1 MTFSIEFADE
11 QQEYQARIK
20 VVGCGGSGGNA
31 VNTMINFGLEGVE
44 FIVVNTDAQALN
56 ANSAPTK
63 LNIGNSVTK
72 GLGAGADPERGRKA
86 ALEDVQ
92 RIKELISGADMVFVT
107 AGMGGGTGTGAAP
120 VIAQLAREE
129 GALTVG
135 VVTKPFLFE
144 GRQRSRRAD
153 YGLAALSETVD
164 TLITIPNQKLLLLG
178 DDELTFIDACR
189 KADEVLYQA
198 VKGISDLITQ
208 NGIVNV
214 DFADVKTVMSN
225 MGRALMG
232 TGIAKGQ
239 NRARLAAEMAVA
251 SPLLDDISVEG
262 ATGVLI
268 NVVGGSDLKMR
279 EIQEAAS
286 LVQEQ
291 AHEDANIIFG
301 ASVDES
307 LGENVKVT
315 VIATGFD
322 EAERHGSRRARRQRQ
337 PHGPGPGSRSR
348 APSASRVA
356 QQPHGQTS
364 FGHPQTQHSQLSHA
378 PTPVTAATATTR
390 ATRSTRAV
398 AVLRPAAVHPAP
410 GGAGAALVPS
420 HPERARRPRRSL
432 ADPRGHASRRRL
444 PPDRTR
450 AAPRASRPATTTTGT
465 SRRSSASSSRR
476 AAVPPVEP
484 RIDGGAPDSTARSAA
499 TRVHLALR
507 AATGNPEDQRRG
519 GRGGGSGLRG
529 TFSLP
534 WPRRRRPR
542 RRSPPP
548 A

>member
-1 MTFSIEFADE
+1 MSFSIEFADE

-20 VVGCGGSGGNA
+20 VIGCGGSGGNA

-56 ANSAPTK
+56 SNCAPTK
-63 LNIGNSVTK
+63 LNIGGNVTK

-92 RIKELISGADMVFVT
+92 RIKELLHGADMVFVT

-120 VIAQLAREE
+120 VIAQIAREE

-144 GRQRSRRAD
+144 GRQRARRAEI
-153 YGLAALSETVD
+153 GLAQLAEQVD

-178 DDELTFIDACR
+178 DEDLSFIDAFR
-189 KADEVLYQA
+189 KADEVLFQA

-232 TGIAKGQ
+232 TGIAKGAS
-239 NRARLAAEMAVA
+239 RARMAAEMAVA
-251 SPLLDDISVEG
+251 SPLLDEISVEG

-268 NVVGGSDLKMR
+268 NIVGGPDLKMR

-301 ASVDES
+301 ASIDET

-322 EAERHGSRRARRQRQ
+322 SVERMIPIEHARAISASMAPPQTVHSQMAPPQSGYMRPTARESLVPQVSTRRAQHAHEARTQA
-337 PHGPGPGSRSR
+337 
-348 APSASRVA
+348 AP
-356 QQPHGQTS
+356 P
-364 FGHPQTQHSQLSHA
+364 PSQ
-378 PTPVTAATATTR
+378 
-390 ATRSTRAV
+390 
-398 AVLRPAAVHPAP
+398 
-410 GGAGAALVPS
+410 G
-420 HPERARRPRRSL
+420 
-432 ADPRGHASRRRL
+432 RL
-444 PPDRTR
+444 PINNE
-450 AAPRASRPATTTTGT
+450 RPATSTRTGAGHVDRG
-465 SRRSSASSSRR
+465 SQSGFPNDVDWD
-476 AAVPPVEP
+476 VP
-484 RIDGGAPDSTARSAA
+484 AF
-499 TRVHLALR
+499 
-507 AATGNPEDQRRG
+507 QRKQQ
-519 GRGGGSGLRG
+519 
-529 TFSLP
+529 
-534 WPRRRRPR
+534 
-542 RRSPPP
+542 
-548 A
+548 

>member
-1 MTFSIEFADE
+1 MSFSIEFADE

-56 ANSAPTK
+56 SNAAPTK
-63 LNIGNSVTK
+63 LNIGSNVTR

-92 RIKELISGADMVFVT
+92 RIKELLSGADMVFVT

-144 GRQRSRRAD
+144 GRQRSRRAEL
-153 YGLAALSETVD
+153 GLAQLSEQVD
-164 TLITIPNQKLLLLG
+164 TLITIPNQKLLMLG
-178 DDELTFIDACR
+178 EEELSFIDAFR
-189 KADEVLYQA
+189 KADEVLFQA

-225 MGRALMG
+225 MGRSLMG

-239 NRARLAAEMAVA
+239 NRARLAAEMAVS
-251 SPLLDDISVEG
+251 SPLLDDISVDG

-268 NVVGGSDLKMR
+268 NIVGGPDLKMR

-301 ASVDES
+301 ASVDEA
-307 LGENVKVT
+307 LGDNVKVT
-315 VIATGFD
+315 VIATGFETQD
-322 EAERHGSRRARRQRQ
+322 RMPALDASARL
-337 PHGPGPGSRSR
+337 SI
-348 APSASRVA
+348 PSAVS
-356 QQPHGQTS
+356 QGISSHIPGQMGQRTG
-364 FGHPQTQHSQLSHA
+364 FQTA
-378 PTPVTAATATTR
+378 
-390 ATRSTRAV
+390 RSTE
-398 AVLRPAAVHPAP
+398 PAP
-410 GGAGAALVPS
+410 VF
-420 HPERARRPRRSL
+420 
-432 ADPRGHASRRRL
+432 ASRRPDTRVA
-444 PPDRTR
+444 PPPS
-450 AAPRASRPATTTTGT
+450 AQPAS
-465 SRRSSASSSRR
+465 
-476 AAVPPVEP
+476 V
-484 RIDGGAPDSTARSAA
+484 RSARERTSTTFPA
-499 TRVHLALR
+499 FDTDWDVPAF
-507 AATGNPEDQRRG
+507 QRKG
-519 GRGGGSGLRG
+519 Q
-529 TFSLP
+529 
-534 WPRRRRPR
+534 
-542 RRSPPP
+542 
-548 A
+548 

>member
-1 MTFSIEFADE
+1 MSFSIEFADE
-11 QQEYQARIK
+11 QQQYEARIK
-20 VVGCGGSGGNA
+20 VVGVGGSGGNA

-56 ANSAPTK
+56 SNAAPTK
-63 LNIGNSVTK
+63 LPIGSNITR
-72 GLGAGADPERGRKA
+72 GLGAGADAEKGRKA

-92 RIKELISGADMVFVT
+92 RLKELLNGADMVFVT

-120 VIAQLAREE
+120 VIAQIAREE

-144 GRQRSRRAD
+144 GRQRARRAEI
-153 YGLAALSETVD
+153 GLAMLAEQVD

-178 DDELTFIDACR
+178 DDDLTFIDACR

-232 TGIAKGQ
+232 TGVAKGQ
-239 NRARLAAEMAVA
+239 NRARLAAEMAVT

-268 NVVGGSDLKMR
+268 NIVGGPDLKMK

-301 ASVDES
+301 ASIDET

-322 EAERHGSRRARRQRQ
+322 TAERELALEVPAQRPTLAPQTVQSAQPRSLGSNMRPALE
-337 PHGPGPGSRSR
+337 ST
-348 APSASRVA
+348 APSQS
-356 QQPHGQTS
+356 
-364 FGHPQTQHSQLSHA
+364 
-378 PTPVTAATATTR
+378 
-390 ATRSTRAV
+390 
-398 AVLRPAAVHPAP
+398 
-410 GGAGAALVPS
+410 
-420 HPERARRPRRSL
+420 ARRPVHAHEARTQAAASSQ
-432 ADPRGHASRRRL
+432 PRPTLRE
-444 PPDRTR
+444 
-450 AAPRASRPATTTTGT
+450 RPAQD
-465 SRRSSASSSRR
+465 AFPNLDHDWD
-476 AAVPPVEP
+476 VP
-484 RIDGGAPDSTARSAA
+484 AF
-499 TRVHLALR
+499 
-507 AATGNPEDQRRG
+507 QRKQR
-519 GRGGGSGLRG
+519 
-529 TFSLP
+529 
-534 WPRRRRPR
+534 
-542 RRSPPP
+542 
-548 A
+548 

>member
-1 MTFSIEFADE
+1 MSFSIEFADE
-11 QQEYQARIK
+11 QQQYEARIK
-20 VVGCGGSGGNA
+20 VVGVGGSGGNA

-56 ANSAPTK
+56 SNAAPTK
-63 LNIGNSVTK
+63 LPIGSTITR
-72 GLGAGADPERGRKA
+72 GLGAGADAEKGRKA

-92 RIKELISGADMVFVT
+92 RIKELINGADMVFVT

-144 GRQRSRRAD
+144 GRQRARRAEL
-153 YGLAALSETVD
+153 GLAQLAEQVD

-178 DDELTFIDACR
+178 DDDLSFIDAFR
-189 KADEVLYQA
+189 KADEVLFQA

-214 DFADVKTVMSN
+214 DFADVKTVMSA

-239 NRARLAAEMAVA
+239 NRARMAAEMAIA

-268 NVVGGSDLKMR
+268 NVVGGPDLKMK

-301 ASVDES
+301 ASIDET
-307 LGENVKVT
+307 LGESVKVT

-322 EAERHGSRRARRQRQ
+322 AAERSAREEHAQYTRQTLA
-337 PHGPGPGSRSR
+337 PATMHSSAPRSVF
-348 APSASRVA
+348 AS
-356 QQPHGQTS
+356 P
-364 FGHPQTQHSQLSHA
+364 
-378 PTPVTAATATTR
+378 
-390 ATRSTRAV
+390 STRA
-398 AVLRPAAVHPAP
+398 AAPAAP
-410 GGAGAALVPS
+410 
-420 HPERARRPRRSL
+420 PEQVAI
-432 ADPRGHASRRRL
+432 
-444 PPDRTR
+444 
-450 AAPRASRPATTTTGT
+450 AT
-465 SRRSSASSSRR
+465 
-476 AAVPPVEP
+476 
-484 RIDGGAPDSTARSAA
+484 
-499 TRVHLALR
+499 
-507 AATGNPEDQRRG
+507 
-519 GRGGGSGLRG
+519 
-529 TFSLP
+529 
-534 WPRRRRPR
+534 
-542 RRSPPP
+542 
-548 A
+548 

>member
-1 MTFSIEFADE
+1 MKHGDLEKRRSKNLIDVRKNQIRKPKDFGAETLQPGGTAMSFSIEFADE

-31 VNTMINFGLEGVE
+31 VNTMINLGLEGVE

-56 ANSAPTK
+56 ANLAPTK
-63 LNIGNSVTK
+63 LNIGSAVTK
-72 GLGAGADPERGRKA
+72 GLGAGADPEKGRKA

-92 RIKELISGADMVFVT
+92 RIKELITGADMVFVT

-129 GALTVG
+129 GALCVG

-144 GRQRSRRAD
+144 GRQRARRAEI
-153 YGLAALSETVD
+153 GLAQLSEHVD

-178 DDELTFIDACR
+178 DDDLTFIEACH
-189 KADEVLYQA
+189 KADEVLFQA

-214 DFADVKTVMSN
+214 DFADVKTVMSQ

-239 NRARLAAEMAVA
+239 NRARMAAEMAVA

-268 NVVGGSDLKMR
+268 NVVGGPDLKMR

-301 ASVDES
+301 ASIDES
-307 LGENVKVT
+307 LGDNVKVT

-322 EAERHGSRRARRQRQ
+322 AAERQ
-337 PHGPGPGSRSR
+337 
-348 APSASRVA
+348 
-356 QQPHGQTS
+356 
-364 FGHPQTQHSQLSHA
+364 
-378 PTPVTAATATTR
+378 
-390 ATRSTRAV
+390 
-398 AVLRPAAVHPAP
+398 
-410 GGAGAALVPS
+410 
-420 HPERARRPRRSL
+420 ERAEM
-432 ADPRGHASRRRL
+432 AAS
-444 PPDRTR
+444 
-450 AAPRASRPATTTTGT
+450 
-465 SRRSSASSSRR
+465 
-476 AAVPPVEP
+476 
-484 RIDGGAPDSTARSAA
+484 ARSAYNPQNQASFAPQA
-499 TRVHLALR
+499 TLAPQSQPALR
-507 AATGNPEDQRRG
+507 GRESFIPQSRPTVEQQAAVST
-519 GRGGGSGLRG
+519 
-529 TFSLP
+529 
-534 WPRRRRPR
+534 RRPQHQHEAR
-542 RRSPPP
+542 TQAAGQSRLPLRESQPSNFPNYESDWDVP
-548 A
+548 AFQRKNNG

>member
-322 EAERHGSRRARRQRQ
+322 EAERQARADHAAQ
-337 PHGPGPGSRSR
+337 
-348 APSASRVA
+348 VA
-356 QQPHGQTS
+356 GGHRMVQVPQQIRHSPAQ
-364 FGHPQTQHSQLSHA
+364 HPQTQHSQLAHPGPSHQTHPAHQGYGQHA
-378 PTPVTAATATTR
+378 PQSYGAPP
-390 ATRSTRAV
+390 STRMPAV
-398 AVLRPAAVHPAP
+398 QEQL
-410 GGAGAALVPS
+410 
-420 HPERARRPRRSL
+420 
-432 ADPRGHASRRRL
+432 
-444 PPDRTR
+444 
-450 AAPRASRPATTTTGT
+450 
-465 SRRSSASSSRR
+465 SSRR
-476 AAVPPVEP
+476 LQNAHDVRV
-484 RIDGGAPDSTARSAA
+484 APAQ
-499 TRVHLALR
+499 TRL
-507 AATGNPEDQRRG
+507 
-519 GRGGGSGLRG
+519 G
-529 TFSLP
+529 TQS
-534 WPRRRRPR
+534 
-542 RRSPPP
+542 SQPP
-548 A
+548 ASGPQSRGASSFPSSYDNDWDVPAFQRKQQ

>member
-20 VVGCGGSGGNA
+20 VIGCGGSGGNA

-56 ANSAPTK
+56 QNAAPTK
-63 LNIGNSVTK
+63 LNIGNAVTR

-86 ALEDVQ
+86 AMEDHQ

-144 GRQRSRRAD
+144 GRQRSRRAEL
-153 YGLAALSETVD
+153 GLAQLAEHVD
-164 TLITIPNQKLLLLG
+164 TLITIPNQKLLMLG
-178 DDELTFIDACR
+178 EEDLSFIDAFR
-189 KADEVLYQA
+189 KADEVLFQA

-214 DFADVKTVMSN
+214 DFADVKTVMNS

-232 TGIAKGQ
+232 TGIAKGN
-239 NRARLAAEMAVA
+239 NRARLAAEMAVS
-251 SPLLDDISVEG
+251 SPLLDDISVDG

-268 NVVGGSDLKMR
+268 NIVGGPDLKMR

-301 ASVDES
+301 ASIDEA

-322 EAERHGSRRARRQRQ
+322 HDRMAVMNEAARVSVQ
-337 PHGPGPGSRSR
+337 
-348 APSASRVA
+348 A
-356 QQPHGQTS
+356 
-364 FGHPQTQHSQLSHA
+364 PQTVPSMQYTQAPQHA
-378 PTPVTAATATTR
+378 PHAQHHPHAPAQRPVFQHQLQTR
-390 ATRSTRAV
+390 PTSE
-398 AVLRPAAVHPAP
+398 PAP
-410 GGAGAALVPS
+410 AF
-420 HPERARRPRRSL
+420 
-432 ADPRGHASRRRL
+432 
-444 PPDRTR
+444 
-450 AAPRASRPATTTTGT
+450 
-465 SRRSSASSSRR
+465 SSRR
-476 AAVPPVEP
+476 LQTAQQERVPAASTRLPTRERASTTFPAFDTDWDVPAFQ
-484 RIDGGAPDSTARSAA
+484 RKGG
-499 TRVHLALR
+499 
-507 AATGNPEDQRRG
+507 Q
-519 GRGGGSGLRG
+519 
-529 TFSLP
+529 
-534 WPRRRRPR
+534 
-542 RRSPPP
+542 
-548 A
+548 